1 MHRDSKMLTLLALR
15 STKALLIA
23 CKELVDLPQGRIL
36 DAAVEKYA
44 IEILGIRK
52 VQQIQR
58 AMRDP
63 AKAALLTREPRADD
77 AVAPSATTTARRS
90 ATKKPAQSKASITK
104 KRVNSAHSD
113 TKASP
118 RVSFL
123 RDSPDTDE

>member
-1 MHRDSKMLTLLALR
+1 MLTLLALR
-15 STKALLIA
+15 ATKALLIA
-23 CKELVDLPQGRIL
+23 CKEVIDLPQGRIL

-44 IEILGIRK
+44 IEILGVRK

-63 AKAALLTREPRADD
+63 VKAALLTREPRADD
-77 AVAPSATTTARRS
+77 GLTVGAGSPAGAGA
-90 ATKKPAQSKASITK
+90 KKPAQSKAK
-104 KRVNSAHSD
+104 KHVTRTQ

-123 RDSPDTDE
+123 RDSPERDE